1 MFKAFRIDEVFVMKR
16 GKEAAPNRVPDGSY
30 NMVNETSTNNG
41 ITKKAYSENVF
52 DGNSITVSVNYATT
66 VFYQPEPYCASVNI
80 LILENENLDA
90 ESAMYVIAMLRKNN
104 QKYDY
109 NHKISKDRLA
119 ETVLSYPVIE
129 NPNPDHEYTVDDI
142 DWQYMRDRI
151 AELERDRIAELER
164 DRIAELD
171 AYLKVTGLDDYTLT
185 DEDKKI
191 LSNVTQHE
199 FKEFKVKDVFD
210 VSPVNRITEPNKSY
224 IPDDEIIGQGGNTPY
239 IAAIS
244 KNNGITGYSYR
255 EPNNMGDCVTLSTT
269 AASPDTVFYQPDA
282 FIGRQQMS
290 AFRRKDGNPLRY
302 GCGIYLATLV
312 RKLTI
317 GFNYGN
323 KLTNDFLKNTTIL
336 LPVIESSDLNHE
348 YTVDDID
355 WQYMEH
361 YIRAMEK
368 VAIADVVRYKD
379 RVIEETRKLVS

>member
-30 NMVNETSTNNG
+30 NMVNETSANNG

-52 DGNSITVSVNYATT
+52 NGNSITVSVNYATT

-90 ESAMYVIAMLRKNN
+90 KSAMYVIAMLRKNN

-129 NPNPDHEYTVDDI
+129 SPNPDHEYTVDDI

-151 AELERDRIAELER
+151 AKLEQE
-164 DRIAELD
+164 RIAELD

-191 LSNVTQHE
+191 LSNATQHE
-199 FKEFKVKDVFD
+199 FKEFKVKDVLNVEQSKSVIAKANLTEGD
-210 VSPVNRITEPNKSY
+210 IPYVTRTVSDNGYMGTCGNKDKVNKGNCIT
-224 IPDDEIIGQGGNTPY
+224 IG
-239 IAAIS
+239 AE
-244 KNNGITGYSYR
+244 TG
-255 EPNNMGDCVTLSTT
+255 V
-269 AASPDTVFYQPDA
+269 AFYQPNDFVA
-282 FIGRQQMS
+282 
-290 AFRRKDGNPLRY
+290 
-302 GCGIYLATLV
+302 
-312 RKLTI
+312 
-317 GFNYGN
+317 GN
-323 KLTNDFLKNTTIL
+323 KVYRLSREGLDMKEYLFLASVLNMQTKNYSYSNARIPEKIKAEKIF
-336 LPVIESSDLNHE
+336 LPIIENSDPNHE
-348 YTVDDID
+348 YTVDDIN
-355 WQYMEH
+355 WQYMER
-361 YIRAMEK
+361 YIRTMEK
-368 VAIADVVRYKD
+368 VVVADVVRYKD